1 MPGFKEVQYYLAGLW
16 LLIRM
21 DPAGFR
27 FLDLSERGV
36 NRSFWAFVWC
46 LPPMGISWLWWREA
60 FLQTMPPH
68 TDVGML
74 FYFRLGLVE
83 AANWFVPLVFA
94 GLLLLAFKKGER
106 FAPVIVAVNWLGV
119 PLSYI
124 NGLFAGAGVL
134 RARRHRHRLDA
145 AAGLHA
151 GPGLRHRPHPP
162 NDLQRQRA
170 ADRGDDAGA
179 VRTGADAVG
188 VSAAVSGDLP
198 GLDGVFA
205 RNDLSILLGVDAD
218 IRIFQYFQHDR
229 RWTAEAR
236 ALFL

>member
-94 GLLLLAFKKGER
+94 GLLLLAFTTGER

-124 NGLFAGAGVL
+124 NGLLLALVFFVPGAIGIVSMLLLAFMLAQVFAIARILRMIFNGNGLLIGAMTLVL
-134 RARRHRHRLDA
+134 FVPALM
-145 AAGLHA
+145 LSEY
-151 GPGLRHRPHPP
+151 
-162 NDLQRQRA
+162 LQR
-170 ADRGDDAGA
+170 
-179 VRTGADAVG
+179 
-188 VSAAVSGDLP
+188 
-198 GLDGVFA
+198 F
-205 RNDLSILLGVDAD
+205 LGIYPV
-218 IRIFQYFQHDR
+218 
-229 RWTAEAR
+229 
-236 ALFL
+236 

>member
-124 NGLFAGAGVL
+124 NGLLLALVFFVPGAIGIVSMLLLAFMLAQVFAIARILRMIFNGNGLLIGAMTLVL
-134 RARRHRHRLDA
+134 FVPALM
-145 AAGLHA
+145 LSEY
-151 GPGLRHRPHPP
+151 
-162 NDLQRQRA
+162 LQR
-170 ADRGDDAGA
+170 
-179 VRTGADAVG
+179 
-188 VSAAVSGDLP
+188 
-198 GLDGVFA
+198 F
-205 RNDLSILLGVDAD
+205 LGIYPV
-218 IRIFQYFQHDR
+218 
-229 RWTAEAR
+229 
-236 ALFL
+236 